1 LSEAAQTYTAM
12 DEMEDFFRQEYHS
25 CTKARYAGELAL
37 GGTTAP
43 ENDELR
49 GTLWLR
55 GWRDA
60 RLGRN
65 RQVPEDAPGEWNY
78 TIPPSD
84 CYNAGY
90 FVGKA
95 ELYWEFKHKFSAQDF
110 RDLADIKERE
120 ERLAAETEERRRKEL
135 EEEGDP
141 PF

>member
-1 LSEAAQTYTAM
+1 MSEAAQTYTAM
-12 DEMEDFFRQEYHS
+12 DEMEDFFMQEYYS

-37 GGTTAP
+37 GGTTDP
-43 ENDELR
+43 DNDELR
-49 GTLWLR
+49 EVLWTR

-65 RQVPEDAPGEWNY
+65 RQVPEDVLGEWNY
-78 TIPPSD
+78 PIPPAD

-90 FVGKA
+90 FVGEI
-95 ELYWEFKHKFSAQDF
+95 ELFWEFKNKFSPKDF

-120 ERLAAETEERRRKEL
+120 DRRRKEL
-135 EEEGDP
+135 EEKGDP

>member
-1 LSEAAQTYTAM
+1 
-12 DEMEDFFRQEYHS
+12 
-25 CTKARYAGELAL
+25 
-37 GGTTAP
+37 
-43 ENDELR
+43 
-49 GTLWLR
+49 LWLR

-90 FVGKA
+90 FVGEA